1 MTEAEIQRDCIK
13 LLTRTGFLVIR
24 VNSGRSGNVVWVSWY
39 NSDGLRRP
47 KGVSDLLCFKD
58 GRILAIECKV
68 PGEEP
73 RPDQRD
79 FLQAAEKHGVEVL
92 IIDDAK
98 DLENYI

>member
-1 MTEAEIQRDCIK
+1 MTEAEIQKQCIE
-13 LLTRTGFLVIR
+13 LLTGTGFLVIR
-24 VNSGRSGNVVWVSWY
+24 ANSGRSGNIVWVSWY

-58 GRILAIECKV
+58 GRILAIECKA

-73 RPDQRD
+73 KPDQYD
-79 FLQAAEKHGVEVL
+79 FLRAAEKHGVEVL
-92 IIDDAK
+92 IIDDVK